1 MPGFNYGGGVGDGT
15 NWSSERGETPS
26 PGGGSRGNAGNRDN
40 SSTGVKVSILKR
52 GDRYMTPWGE
62 IVVNNEDHAVMNGTV
77 MTYENSSMVADP
89 TTGGYTRILNTLA
102 KTPPKTTS
110 GNNKNKTPAQI
121 NVENYLAGGSWAGS
135 GPLDKT
141 VINAAI
147 GEAIDKRLPR
157 GSIPATSTHSYQV
170 MRKAFNVKPIS
181 QQPEC
186 RAQIISSWQ
195 RAHDIMPNR
204 VRTTH
209 ETGGKNGRTI
219 TGTMDNPAKKLMAL
233 AIPQV
238 IDDTLKSLQ
247 QNQAAE
253 QRRKAAEAKAKA
265 EAAAKAEAERKRK
278 AEAEAKKKEEDAVKD
293 AVSKV
298 ADFYKELTSKYGEK
312 LAKEAKELATDAKGK
327 KLRSAAEA
335 IQAFDKYKDSIN
347 KKFSMKDREAIA
359 KALESLSKDQMA
371 KQLATFSKAFG
382 LVADAIQWSGFVNGL
397 IKGFRTGNWDDAIIN
412 GESIVASKLA
422 TALIAVAF
430 SSMAVAPIGI
440 IGFAIIMAIVG
451 ALITEDRLKKMNE
464 FVMSL

>member
-1 MPGFNYGGGVGDGT
+1 MMPGFNYGGGVGDGT

-26 PGGGSRGNAGNRDN
+26 PGGGSKGNAGNRDN
-40 SSTGVKVSILKR
+40 NSTGASVSVLKP
-52 GDRYMTPWGE
+52 GESYSTPWGK
-62 IVVNNEDHAVMNGTV
+62 IVINGEGHPMMNGTI
-77 MTYENSSMVADP
+77 MTAGNSTLVSDGA
-89 TTGGYTRILNTLA
+89 GGYTRVLNSLA
-102 KTPPKTTS
+102 KTPPKTTL
-110 GNNKNKTPAQI
+110 GNGGKKVQSQI
-121 NVENYLAGGSWAGS
+121 NTENYLAGGSWAVS
-135 GPLDKT
+135 GPMDKT

-147 GEAIDKRLPR
+147 GEAIDKMLPR
-157 GSIPATSTHSYQV
+157 GNIPATSTHSYQV
-170 MRKAFNVKPIS
+170 MCKVFNAKPIS
-181 QQPEC
+181 KQPEC
-186 RAQIISSWQ
+186 RAQIIRSWQ
-195 RAHDIMPNR
+195 HAHDIMPNT

-219 TGTMDNPAKKLMAL
+219 TGSKDNPAKQLMAW

-238 IDDTLKSLQ
+238 VDDTLKALQ

-347 KKFSMKDREAIA
+347 KKFSVKDREAIA
-359 KALESLSKDQMA
+359 KALESLNKDQMA

-382 LVADAIQWSGFVNGL
+382 LVGDAIQWSGFVNGL

-412 GESIVASKLA
+412 GESIAANKLA
-422 TALIAVAF
+422 TALVAVAF

-440 IGFAIIMAIVG
+440 IDFAIIMAIVG
-451 ALITEDRLKKMNE
+451 ALITEDRLKKMND
-464 FVMSL
+464 FIMSL